1 MVINKIPKD
10 SIASRFTHLNSNQFS
25 TTISGIGQGINVAA
39 VKNQGVFNDQNL
51 NLNSER
57 DFTKHSPQIRGK
69 GFSEKRK
76 NQNFGGFE
84 MYGLH
89 SPGSQITSKTKILS
103 PNQVNFAPGAQK
115 NMIGN

>member
-1 MVINKIPKD
+1 M
-10 SIASRFTHLNSNQFS
+10 AL
-25 TTISGIGQGINVAA
+25 

-69 GFSEKRK
+69 GFSEKRSK
-76 NQNFGGFE
+76 NQMFSGFE

-89 SPGSQITSKTKILS
+89 SPG
-103 PNQVNFAPGAQK
+103 NQ
-115 NMIGN
+115 M